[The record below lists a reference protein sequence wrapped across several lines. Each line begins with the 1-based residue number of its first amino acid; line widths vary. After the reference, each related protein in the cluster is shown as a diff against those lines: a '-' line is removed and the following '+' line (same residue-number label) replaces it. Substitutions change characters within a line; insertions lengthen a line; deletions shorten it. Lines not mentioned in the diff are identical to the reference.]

1 MTKYWLI
8 SCVLLCTA
16 CVSVPKK
23 LELPENTNAVNFL
36 NAKSADVIGQ
46 KARWGGVIAAV
57 KNNADNTMLEIVS
70 FPLTAN
76 LRPKKG
82 DETAGRFRLY
92 FNGLLDPVIY
102 KEGRSITA
110 VGTVSSL
117 EDGTIGEHKYS
128 FPVLKDS
135 SVHLWKKIQRVDVSL
150 IQQPYHYYND
160 PYFWSGSHTRNN
172 RPIIIRSSSPTS
184 SNKQSTKSN
193 EQSSRKR

>member
-1 MTKYWLI
+1 MNKYWLV

-23 LELPENTNAVNFL
+23 LELPENTNAVNFS
-36 NAKSADVIGQ
+36 NAKSLDVIGQ

-70 FPLTAN
+70 FPLTSS

-82 DETAGRFRLY
+82 DETLGRFRLY

-102 KEGRSITA
+102 KEGRSVTA
-110 VGTVSSL
+110 VGTISSL
-117 EDGTIGEHKYS
+117 ENGTIGEHKYS
-128 FPVLKDS
+128 FPVLKDV

-150 IQQPYHYYND
+150 IQQPYYYNT
-160 PYFWSGSHTRNN
+160 PYFWSGSHVNYN
-172 RPIIIRSSSPTS
+172 RPIIIRSSSGNKEPTQA
-184 SNKQSTKSN
+184 NKKP
-193 EQSSRKR
+193 